1 MKEPGRRKKFDER
14 MIATFAK
21 GTFRRV
27 KQVLRPEEDRT
38 DFVRAAVANEIQR
51 REESQ

>member
-21 GTFRRV
+21 GVFRRI
-27 KQVLRPEEDRT
+27 KRVLRPDEDRT
-38 DFVRAAVANEIQR
+38 DFVRTAVAREIER
-51 REESQ
+51 REASQ